1 MMSVQFPPE
10 TEMFV
15 CKGYRLETVG
25 LVLAR
30 EAGFKAFKRQHYFNI
45 LLQSNNEML
54 YRVVVK

>member
-25 LVLAR
+25 LMLAR
-30 EAGFKAFKRQHYFNI
+30 EAGFKAFKRHYFNI